1 MPQSR
6 FPARYSAVAMAL
18 HWAIAALIVVDF
30 AFALSFSQFN
40 PGDALYLPSAYR
52 LHMSTGLS
60 VLALSALRVLWRLM
74 HRYPALPADI
84 HLATRLVASL
94 SHVLLYAFML
104 VAPLTGWFVLS
115 VRRKPTSMFGLF
127 TWPDLSWLAGMPH
140 DQRVIYHDALLPL
153 HTWIS
158 YAGIAL
164 VGLHVCAALYH
175 HFYWRDDIL
184 RRMLPRM
191 PARRAVPVRATD
203 PG

>member
-1 MPQSR
+1 M
-6 FPARYSAVAMAL
+6 
-18 HWAIAALIVVDF
+18 
-30 AFALSFSQFN
+30 
-40 PGDALYLPSAYR
+40 
-52 LHMSTGLS
+52 
-60 VLALSALRVLWRLM
+60 
-74 HRYPALPADI
+74 PADI

-140 DQRVIYHDALLPL
+140 DRRVIYHDALLPL

-164 VGLHVCAALYH
+164 VGLHVCAAFYH